1 MSVSQS
7 DLRDIVSELL
17 NEKLATMNRQLEVLV
32 HDVNLLKE
40 KTGLVE
46 SKQTSSF
53 VNMAFQAERCAKDT
67 QTGKISSS
75 YFDKGCCEIY

>member
-17 NEKLATMNRQLEVLV
+17 NEKLATMNRKLELVV

-40 KTGLVE
+40 KSGLVE

-53 VNMAFQAERCAKDT
+53 VNMAFQAESGAKDT

-75 YFDKGCCEIY
+75 PQRLL

>member
-1 MSVSQS
+1 MSVAQP

-17 NEKLATMNRQLEVLV
+17 NEKLATINRQLEVVV

-40 KTGLVE
+40 KSGLVE

-53 VNMAFQAERCAKDT
+53 VNMAFQAESCAKDT
-67 QTGKISSS
+67 QAGKISSS
-75 YFDKGCCEIY
+75 PQRSL